1 MNIQTQT
8 AMEILSDIYGY
19 PKWDKEAKEGQSPEK
34 IIELWDKELSGYTSD
49 QVKQAC
55 YRLVKYRKAMTFPT
69 ISHLMSELVDEEHKI
84 DAGDEAQRVLREL
97 INHQPPFDEIAI
109 QRTMWSLY
117 GYSYNGYDNEKNKV

>member
-1 MNIQTQT
+1 MN
-8 AMEILSDIYGY
+8 ILSDIYGY

-34 IIELWDKELSGYTSD
+34 IIEVWDKELSGYTQD

-69 ISHLMSELVDEEHKI
+69 ISHMMSELVDEEHKI
-84 DAGDEAQRVLREL
+84 DTNDETQKALREL
-97 INHQPPFDEIAI
+97 INHQPPFSDLAI

-117 GYSYNGYDNEKNKV
+117 GFKYLGYDPDNDKG

>member
-8 AMEILSDIYGY
+8 AMNILSDIYGY

-34 IIELWDKELSGYTSD
+34 IIEVWDKELSGYTQD

-69 ISHLMSELVDEEHKI
+69 ISHMMSELVDEEHKI
-84 DAGDEAQRVLREL
+84 DTNDETQKALREL
-97 INHQPPFDEIAI
+97 INHQPPFSDLAI

-117 GYSYNGYDNEKNKV
+117 GFKYLGYDPDNDKG